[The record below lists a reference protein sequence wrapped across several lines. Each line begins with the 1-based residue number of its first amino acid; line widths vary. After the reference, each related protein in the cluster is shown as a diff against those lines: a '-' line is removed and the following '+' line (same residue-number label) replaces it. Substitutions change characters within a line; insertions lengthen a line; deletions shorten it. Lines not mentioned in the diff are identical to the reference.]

1 MISRAPSRRARRE
14 GVATG
19 VDEKILIVDDDVDM
33 AETCKRIF
41 RKAGIDAETAYG
53 AHQALEILG
62 RDRGFTLVLTDLRM
76 PRMDGTELLQRIK
89 KENPRLDV
97 IMMTGYGTIQNA
109 IQAMKIGATDYITK
123 PFDKDELLRAV
134 NLIFESR
141 RMKGEITRLRGE
153 LADTSAV
160 PKLVGGGALMQR
172 VFSLIQAASRNDSSV
187 LILGESG
194 TGKEVVAR
202 AIHHGGQRASKPFVP
217 VNCSAIPRGLI
228 ESELFGHKRGAF
240 TGASAT
246 TLGLV
251 RSADGG
257 TLFLDEIAEMPIE
270 TQAKLLRVLQERTV
284 RPVGDVA
291 EVRVDVRIVAATNR
305 DVDEAVAEGILRQ
318 DLYYRLAVIRIELP
332 PLRRRPED
340 IPFLAQHFIEKFARI
355 FPNRIT
361 GLDADALAALQ
372 RYRWP
377 GNVRQLENLIES
389 LFAMGL
395 DGTLRLQDLP
405 ESILSEDGAVG
416 EAEADT
422 PAALSDAERIAVERA
437 LRASDGNKSKAAA
450 MLKISRTRLYR
461 KIREYGLTEY
471 LE

>member
-1 MISRAPSRRARRE
+1 M
-14 GVATG
+14 
-19 VDEKILIVDDDVDM
+19 DEKILIVDDDVDM

-41 RKAGIDAETAYG
+41 RKAGIDADTAYG
-53 AHQALEILG
+53 APQALELLA
-62 RDRGFTLVLTDLRM
+62 RDRTYTLILTDLRM

-89 KENPRLDV
+89 KEFPGIDV

-109 IQAMKIGATDYITK
+109 IQAMKVGATDYITK

-134 NLIFESR
+134 NQIFESR

-153 LADTSAV
+153 LSESSPV
-160 PKLVGGGALMQR
+160 PKLVGGGPGMQR
-172 VFSLIQAASRNDSSV
+172 VFAMIRAASRNDSSV

-202 AIHHGGQRASKPFVP
+202 AIHHGGHRAAKPFVP
-217 VNCSAIPRGLI
+217 VNCSAIPRDLI
-228 ESELFGHKRGAF
+228 ESELFGHRRGAF

-251 RSADGG
+251 RAADGG

-284 RPVGDVA
+284 RPVGDVT
-291 EVRVDVRIVAATNR
+291 EVKVDVRIVAATNR
-305 DVDEAVAEGILRQ
+305 AVDDAVAEGILRQ

-340 IPFLAQHFIEKFARI
+340 IPFLVQHFIEKFGRI

-361 GLDADALAALQ
+361 GLEADTLEALQ

-395 DGTLRLQDLP
+395 DGTLRVEDLP
-405 ESILSEDGAVG
+405 EAVLSDEGQVADVEVDTPSALSE
-416 EAEADT
+416 AEK
-422 PAALSDAERIAVERA
+422 IAVERA
-437 LRASDGNKSKAAA
+437 LRAADGNKSKAAA